1 MPIVVKYEAKQFTPV
16 SEGLHQAVCVDVVD
30 LGMKET
36 QWGAKQKVRIVWQVE
51 ELNDGGNRQTVIK
64 EYTMSL
70 NPKATLRKDLETWRG
85 KKFSEP
91 ELQGFDLEKLLEVN
105 AQVQVV
111 HNLADDG
118 RIFSNVQAIVP
129 VGRGMTA
136 LRPNNYTRVKDR
148 PTEQV
153 TSPLPTHME
162 QAAAKLATM
171 PPTVADMTA
180 DDVPF

>member
-1 MPIVVKYEAKQFTPV
+1 MPLLVKYEAKQFTPV
-16 SEGLHQAVCVDVVD
+16 SEGLHQAVCVDVLD

-51 ELNDGGNRQTVIK
+51 EINDGGNRQTVIK

-85 KKFSEP
+85 KKFSEA

-136 LRPNNYTRVKDR
+136 LRPQNYTRVKDR
-148 PTEQV
+148 PTEPAPEPPAERFV
-153 TSPLPTHME
+153 KAPLP
-162 QAAAKLATM
+162 
-171 PPTVADMTA
+171 PSTVPDMTY